1 MPKCILSGQIK
12 STFTQEQAD
21 SRYIQM
27 TNGAITTLASSLQVS
42 GINNIEFTEEGEDSI
57 TASNVSYSNT
67 TSGMTSVNV
76 QNAIDELFQ
85 SVSEGKSLIAAAV
98 TDKGV
103 ETAATDS
110 FATMA
115 GNIGQ
120 ISGGGSL
127 KDSYISWIKENGTS
141 FILTNNFTQATME
154 GDADSYEGLKYFY
167 LEDNNGNEIA
177 WIPWI
182 YETKYSPYAFD
193 SGSYWVET
201 ANKEILRIEIGAQSS
216 YEFVIVN
223 ESKKLTNPITIYV
236 LPDAPPL
243 RII

>member
-1 MPKCILSGQIK
+1 MPKCILSGQVK

-21 SRYIQM
+21 DRYIQM
-27 TNGAITTLASSLQVS
+27 TNGATTTLASSLQVS
-42 GINNIEFTEEGEDSI
+42 GINNIEFTEEGEEPI

-67 TSGMTSVNV
+67 TSGMTSGNV

-120 ISGGGSL
+120 ISSGGGGSL
-127 KDSYISWIKENGTS
+127 ESAHVVLANYDYYMPNPQPGYGIHYTKPDGTYSVAQYQDETSNLELDVLKGSFIVPYMYVDFDGVPSGGISYIIESAYNDGTGTTFSIYLVNGNGT
-141 FILTNNFTQATME
+141 
-154 GDADSYEGLKYFY
+154 
-167 LEDNNGNEIA
+167 
-177 WIPWI
+177 
-182 YETKYSPYAFD
+182 
-193 SGSYWVET
+193 
-201 ANKEILRIEIGAQSS
+201 IG
-216 YEFVIVN
+216 
-223 ESKKLTNPITIYV
+223 
-236 LPDAPPL
+236 
-243 RII
+243 

>member
-1 MPKCILSGQIK
+1 MPKCILSGQVK

-21 SRYIQM
+21 GRYIQM
-27 TNGAITTLASSLQVS
+27 TNGATTTLASSLQVS
-42 GINNIEFTEEGEDSI
+42 GINNIEFTEEEEESI

-67 TSGMTSVNV
+67 TSGMTSENV

-120 ISGGGSL
+120 ISGGGGSGSVFS
-127 KDSYISWIKENGTS
+127 KVASCGEMYNAVMENGK
-141 FILTNNFTQATME
+141 N
-154 GDADSYEGLKYFY
+154 GLAVFHTD
-167 LEDNNGNEIA
+167 EFE
-177 WIPWI
+177 
-182 YETKYSPYAFD
+182 
-193 SGSYWVET
+193 
-201 ANKEILRIEIGAQSS
+201 AQSFAIPFS
-216 YEFVIVN
+216 RGFNFPSAAIDVTLSDGSGIELSLYAGADYDAISIIDSIFGTLYAEVTSNGENLKPGV
-223 ESKKLTNPITIYV
+223 TVDYYV
-236 LPDAPPL
+236 Y
-243 RII
+243 

>member
-1 MPKCILSGQIK
+1 MPKCILSGQVK

-21 SRYIQM
+21 DRYIQM
-27 TNGAITTLASSLQVS
+27 TNGATTTLASSLQAE
-42 GINNIEFTEEGEDSI
+42 GINNIEFTEEEEDSI

-67 TSGMTSVNV
+67 TSGMTSGNV

-120 ISGGGSL
+120 ISGGAGGGVFSI
-127 KDSYISWIKENGTS
+127 ISIGNYDIFQDEAAAGE
-141 FILTNNFTQATME
+141 IVI
-154 GDADSYEGLKYFY
+154 GY
-167 LEDNNGNEIA
+167 LGAKPMSWAI
-177 WIPWI
+177 
-182 YETKYSPYAFD
+182 TT
-193 SGSYWVET
+193 VET
-201 ANKEILRIEIGAQSS
+201 SRDVPVGVVSGLPMQ
-216 YEFVIVN
+216 YTFVMPSEDVFVGI
-223 ESKKLTNPITIYV
+223 S
-236 LPDAPPL
+236 
-243 RII
+243 

>member
-1 MPKCILSGQIK
+1 MPKCILSGQVK

-21 SRYIQM
+21 GRYIQM
-27 TNGAITTLASSLQVS
+27 TNGATTTLASSLQVS
-42 GINNIEFTEEGEDSI
+42 GINNIEFTEEGEDPI

-67 TSGMTSVNV
+67 TSGMTSGNV

-120 ISGGGSL
+120 ISSGGGGDI
-127 KDSYISWIKENGTS
+127 KDFVIENGTLYNFPS
-141 FILTNNFTQATME
+141 SEEILTLELFCDTSYYDYIRWIVYIEYVKTIPGEEN
-154 GDADSYEGLKYFY
+154 GYSLIYDSPGQLDFSTAS
-167 LEDNNGNEIA
+167 GNTLQI
-177 WIPWI
+177 
-182 YETKYSPYAFD
+182 D
-193 SGSYWVET
+193 SGSQLYMYNNADFEAMRV
-201 ANKEILRIEIGAQSS
+201 
-216 YEFVIVN
+216 
-223 ESKKLTNPITIYV
+223 YV
-236 LPDAPPL
+236 WCNHEYTEVQTPS
-243 RII
+243 

>member
-1 MPKCILSGQIK
+1 MPKCILSGQVK

-21 SRYIQM
+21 DRYIQM
-27 TNGAITTLASSLQVS
+27 TNGATTTLASSLQVS
-42 GINNIEFTEEGEDSI
+42 GINNIEFTEEAEEPI

-67 TSGMTSVNV
+67 TSGMTSGNV

-120 ISGGGSL
+120 ISSGGGGSAMSL
-127 KDSYISWIKENGTS
+127 ATINVSGLNVRCVTIRGQSLYAYQGSGNLSVVVGSEMVVLATTNSPSVSGDIELVGNDDRGYPIYLVNGDGAVS
-141 FILTNNFTQATME
+141 A
-154 GDADSYEGLKYFY
+154 G
-167 LEDNNGNEIA
+167 
-177 WIPWI
+177 
-182 YETKYSPYAFD
+182 
-193 SGSYWVET
+193 GS
-201 ANKEILRIEIGAQSS
+201 IH
-216 YEFVIVN
+216 
-223 ESKKLTNPITIYV
+223 
-236 LPDAPPL
+236 
-243 RII
+243 

>member
-1 MPKCILSGQIK
+1 MPKCILSGQVK

-21 SRYIQM
+21 GRYIQM
-27 TNGAITTLASSLQVS
+27 VNGATTTLASSLQVS
-42 GINNIEFTEEGEDSI
+42 GINNIEFTEEGENPI

-67 TSGMTSVNV
+67 TSGMTSGNV

-120 ISGGGSL
+120 ISSGGGSKQYKFTYDYRDNSEPPTL
-127 KDSYISWIKENGTS
+127 DGEPIDVGDTFDLEAGSMHVLYTNAEGASFETESGKYVPYIVSESAPTRALPLNFYVSFVMPNENCR
-141 FILTNNFTQATME
+141 
-154 GDADSYEGLKYFY
+154 
-167 LEDNNGNEIA
+167 
-177 WIPWI
+177 
-182 YETKYSPYAFD
+182 
-193 SGSYWVET
+193 YW
-201 ANKEILRIEIGAQSS
+201 
-216 YEFVIVN
+216 Y
-223 ESKKLTNPITIYV
+223 
-236 LPDAPPL
+236 
-243 RII
+243 

>member
-1 MPKCILSGQIK
+1 MPKCILSGQVK

-21 SRYIQM
+21 GRYIQM
-27 TNGAITTLASSLQVS
+27 TNGATTTLASSLQVS
-42 GINNIEFTEEGEDSI
+42 GINNIEFTEEGEDPI

-67 TSGMTSVNV
+67 TSGMTSGNV

-120 ISGGGSL
+120 ISSGGGGGETVTGT
-127 KDSYISWIKENGTS
+127 ISGGVFVSGDGYYVYYVNGDTLEMINVHKTAETFQTS
-141 FILTNNFTQATME
+141 KNSIIFTT
-154 GDADSYEGLKYFY
+154 
-167 LEDNNGNEIA
+167 
-177 WIPWI
+177 IPLDI
-182 YETKYSPYAFD
+182 SGA
-193 SGSYWVET
+193 SGSIEGIERAGYAYFVT
-201 ANKEILRIEIGAQSS
+201 GNFSANFQ
-216 YEFVIVN
+216 
-223 ESKKLTNPITIYV
+223 
-236 LPDAPPL
+236 
-243 RII
+243 

>member
-1 MPKCILSGQIK
+1 MPKCILSGQVK

-21 SRYIQM
+21 GRYIQM
-27 TNGAITTLASSLQVS
+27 TNGATTTLASSLQVS

-67 TSGMTSVNV
+67 TSGMTSRNV

-120 ISGGGSL
+120 ISGVRSQ
-127 KDSYISWIKENGTS
+127 K
-141 FILTNNFTQATME
+141 
-154 GDADSYEGLKYFY
+154 
-167 LEDNNGNEIA
+167 
-177 WIPWI
+177 
-182 YETKYSPYAFD
+182 AFRYR
-193 SGSYWVET
+193 S
-201 ANKEILRIEIGAQSS
+201 I
-216 YEFVIVN
+216 
-223 ESKKLTNPITIYV
+223 
-236 LPDAPPL
+236 
-243 RII
+243 

>member
-1 MPKCILSGQIK
+1 MPKCILSGQVK

-21 SRYIQM
+21 GRYIQM
-27 TNGAITTLASSLQVS
+27 TNGATTTLASSLQVS

-67 TSGMTSVNV
+67 TSGMTSRNV

-120 ISGGGSL
+120 ISGGTQLESVSL
-127 KDSYISWIKENGTS
+127 SVNMTYGLWSNLYYYSIVDGYTK
-141 FILTNNFTQATME
+141 LATQLATM
-154 GDADSYEGLKYFY
+154 SQ
-167 LEDNNGNEIA
+167 
-177 WIPWI
+177 
-182 YETKYSPYAFD
+182 T
-193 SGSYWVET
+193 V
-201 ANKEILRIEIGAQSS
+201 
-216 YEFVIVN
+216 
-223 ESKKLTNPITIYV
+223 
-236 LPDAPPL
+236 
-243 RII
+243 

>member
-1 MPKCILSGQIK
+1 MPKCILSGQVK

-21 SRYIQM
+21 DRYIQM
-27 TNGAITTLASSLQVS
+27 TNGATTTLASSLQVS
-42 GINNIEFTEEGEDSI
+42 GINNIEFTEEGEDPI

-67 TSGMTSVNV
+67 TSGMTSGNV

-120 ISGGGSL
+120 ISSGGQIETVNFNFQNNAGSVIRVVFFNEELTSINTYNSGLFFCCKNSPICCYRYSYEQDVTWLPSGDYTLIYGSQDVSIYSPSGDFNLTVIMGGGS
-127 KDSYISWIKENGTS
+127 G
-141 FILTNNFTQATME
+141 
-154 GDADSYEGLKYFY
+154 
-167 LEDNNGNEIA
+167 
-177 WIPWI
+177 
-182 YETKYSPYAFD
+182 
-193 SGSYWVET
+193 
-201 ANKEILRIEIGAQSS
+201 
-216 YEFVIVN
+216 
-223 ESKKLTNPITIYV
+223 
-236 LPDAPPL
+236 
-243 RII
+243 

>member
-1 MPKCILSGQIK
+1 MPKCILSGQVK

-21 SRYIQM
+21 DRYIQM
-27 TNGAITTLASSLQVS
+27 TNGATTTLASSLQVS
-42 GINNIEFTEEGEDSI
+42 GINNIEFTEEGEDPI

-67 TSGMTSVNV
+67 TSGMTSGNV

-120 ISGGGSL
+120 ISSGGGGSVIA
-127 KDSYISWIKENGTS
+127 SGTISAAMGIYSVIFVDPAGNSQVRNINATS
-141 FILTNNFTQATME
+141 IDVTTQINSLIAV
-154 GDADSYEGLKYFY
+154 SSGLG
-167 LEDNNGNEIA
+167 LAELPVGANRIVPIGSDEIFQV
-177 WIPWI
+177 
-182 YETKYSPYAFD
+182 THSDF
-193 SGSYWVET
+193 
-201 ANKEILRIEIGAQSS
+201 Q
-216 YEFVIVN
+216 IVFM
-223 ESKKLTNPITIYV
+223 
-236 LPDAPPL
+236 
-243 RII
+243 

>member
-1 MPKCILSGQIK
+1 MPKCILSGQVK

-21 SRYIQM
+21 GRYIQM
-27 TNGAITTLASSLQVS
+27 TNGATTTLASSLQVS
-42 GINNIEFTEEGEDSI
+42 GINNIEFTEEGEESI

-67 TSGMTSVNV
+67 TSGMTSGNV

-120 ISGGGSL
+120 ISSGGGNEAEIVSVQFSANNDETFYYTGSNGSGEQVHL
-127 KDSYISWIKENGTS
+127 IWGEPAKSVEAIAGTVVVAISKYESGWSIAPNSARLFVEKSSDEGTACAVA
-141 FILTNNFTQATME
+141 LAQ
-154 GDADSYEGLKYFY
+154 EGLTVV
-167 LEDNNGNEIA
+167 A
-177 WIPWI
+177 
-182 YETKYSPYAFD
+182 
-193 SGSYWVET
+193 
-201 ANKEILRIEIGAQSS
+201 
-216 YEFVIVN
+216 
-223 ESKKLTNPITIYV
+223 TNY
-236 LPDAPPL
+236 
-243 RII
+243 